1 MAQSNHERIG
11 KALELLNQALRPVV
25 ERELRA
31 VYGDGWLDAAGQ
43 GLRNDRPRTRWR
55 SDLTSWDT
63 QALLAILWDHWND
76 VFRNTLGQAE
86 RSLVNELREVRNKW
100 AHQEPFST
108 DDAYRA
114 LDSLVRLLKAVSA
127 PEAEEVDT
135 QKQELLRVRFE
146 EQARRE
152 TRRAAVAPVEGRPA
166 GGLKPWR
173 EIVTP
178 HPDVASGRYLQA
190 EFAADLGQVHRREG
204 SDDYRDPTE
213 FFRRTFLTEGLKHLL
228 SGALARLSGQS
239 AGYADQSGC
248 PQHGITLVPQPS

>member
-1 MAQSNHERIG
+1 M
-11 KALELLNQALRPVV
+11 
-25 ERELRA
+25 
-31 VYGDGWLDAAGQ
+31 
-43 GLRNDRPRTRWR
+43 
-55 SDLTSWDT
+55 
-63 QALLAILWDHWND
+63 
-76 VFRNTLGQAE
+76 FRNTLGQAE

-166 GGLKPWR
+166 
-173 EIVTP
+173 V
-178 HPDVASGRYLQA
+178 
-190 EFAADLGQVHRREG
+190 
-204 SDDYRDPTE
+204 
-213 FFRRTFLTEGLKHLL
+213 
-228 SGALARLSGQS
+228 
-239 AGYADQSGC
+239 
-248 PQHGITLVPQPS
+248 

>member
-166 GGLKPWR
+166 
-173 EIVTP
+173 V
-178 HPDVASGRYLQA
+178 
-190 EFAADLGQVHRREG
+190 
-204 SDDYRDPTE
+204 
-213 FFRRTFLTEGLKHLL
+213 
-228 SGALARLSGQS
+228 
-239 AGYADQSGC
+239 
-248 PQHGITLVPQPS
+248 

>member
-1 MAQSNHERIG
+1 M
-11 KALELLNQALRPVV
+11 K
-25 ERELRA
+25 
-31 VYGDGWLDAAGQ
+31 
-43 GLRNDRPRTRWR
+43 R
-55 SDLTSWDT
+55 SHRWDT
-63 QALLAILWDHWND
+63 QAILAIIWDHWND

-135 QKQELLRVRFE
+135 QRQELLRVRFE

-190 EFAADLGQVHRREG
+190 EFAADLGQVHRGEG
-204 SDDYRDPTE
+204 SDEYRDPTE
-213 FFRRTFLTEGLKHLL
+213 FFRRTFLTEGLPHLL
-228 SGALARLSGQS
+228 GNALARLNGRARSGRRAPDQLRGRQDAFDVGALPPVLRHRRERL
-239 AGYADQSGC
+239 AGIEPVLAEAGVPHPPSPARRAGRDG
-248 PQHGITLVPQPS
+248 TLARATAP